1 LSGVINFIGF
11 VEKVEYDTSSILI
24 YPQFAPGLDGL
35 DEYKRLYIIYWMHKG
50 DNPERRAT
58 LRVVPRRHGATE
70 ERGVFS
76 THSPH
81 RPNPLGLTTVE
92 LVESKGERLIV
103 RGLDAFEGSPIVD
116 IKPEVHKP

>member
-1 LSGVINFIGF
+1 MSGIVNFIGV
-11 VEKVEYDTSSILI
+11 VENVEGDLSTILI
-24 YPQFAPGLDGL
+24 YPQYRPGLDGL
-35 DEYKRLYIIYWMHKG
+35 DTYKRLYIIYWMHKG
-50 DNPERRAT
+50 DKPERRAT